1 MTVKAPLALLA
12 LLAFVPPARAQIPPP
27 QPGGVLT
34 NPEAP
39 KAPPP
44 VNPSGVPPLPAIIPS
59 TILTPG
65 SGH

>member
-1 MTVKAPLALLA
+1 MIVRLSLAILALLA
-12 LLAFVPPARAQIPPP
+12 PAMPATGQVPPP
-27 QPGGVLT
+27 QPGAVLT

-39 KAPPP
+39 RPPP
-44 VNPSGVPPLPAIIPS
+44 PPNPSGVPPLPTIIPS

>member
-1 MTVKAPLALLA
+1 MRVKAPLASLVLLA
-12 LLAFVPPARAQIPPP
+12 STLPSLAQTPPP
-27 QPGGVLT
+27 QPASVLT

-39 KAPPP
+39 RTPPP
-44 VNPSGVPPLPAIIPS
+44 ANPSGMPPLPTIIPS

>member
-1 MTVKAPLALLA
+1 MSVKAPLALLA
-12 LLAFVPPARAQIPPP
+12 LLAPAFSAAAQTPPP
-27 QPGGVLT
+27 QPGSVLT

-39 KAPPP
+39 KTPPP
-44 VNPSGVPPLPAIIPS
+44 SNPSGVPPLPTIIPS